1 MNKKELNLL
10 LTLTREKIISVNAL
24 YKAGIK
30 RVAGRN
36 IPYIYR
42 DPKAAVIESEIRDQL
57 KAIDFSEHLDFFR
70 RTKYFS
76 ITISFIL
83 KANVMRRDVQNLDKC
98 VIDILTKYIHEDLGV
113 ETFDDSLFLDVYFTK
128 SIIPGASSEYIAV
141 HVKES
146 THSVRFDILD
156 EPKKVYCSDPDSVKI
171 IKKKSK
177 DLGLKI
183 KYFSDPDKEYDS
195 EIEFL
200 SPEQS
205 LGKELIRLSE
215 KIIHV
220 KSCDNRFLWVGIKGG
235 QDTWGEKNYKLL
247 EDAVTALTE
256 VIGDCSRIKIGFIN
270 NPEEILEL

>member
-1 MNKKELNLL
+1 MSKELNLL
-10 LTLTREKIISVNAL
+10 LTLTHEKIISVNAL

-30 RVAGRN
+30 CVAGKN
-36 IPYIYR
+36 IPYIYK
-42 DPKAAVIESEIRDQL
+42 DPKAAIIESELRDQL
-57 KAIDFSEHLDFFR
+57 KAVDFSEYLNFFR
-70 RTKYFS
+70 KTKYFS

-98 VIDILTKYIHEDLGV
+98 IIDILTKYIHEDLGI

-128 SIIPGASSEYIAV
+128 SIIPKASNEYIAV
-141 HVKES
+141 HIKES
-146 THSVRFDILD
+146 THNIRFDIL
-156 EPKKVYCSDPDSVKI
+156 EKPEKIYCSDSNSLKI

-200 SPEQS
+200 NPSQN
-205 LGKELIRLSE
+205 LGKELIRISE
-215 KIIHV
+215 KIIRL
-220 KSCDNRFLWVGIKGG
+220 KSCDSKFFWVGIFGD
-235 QDTWGEKNYKLL
+235 QSTWGDENYKCLKDSV
-247 EDAVTALTE
+247 EALKE
-256 VIGDCSRIKIGFIN
+256 IIGDCSRIKIGFIN